1 MGYLVS
7 GRPKLENKNVFQVSQ
22 QLQDEAS
29 EWEKLWSMDL
39 IQQYTV
45 WSTGNKVPQK
55 EDKEKMGKDID
66 KDNITLTAD
75 GPIQKVDRIVPEN
88 EYELGQLLKIV
99 PDQNNS
105 CPQGKN
111 TMEVQAKE
119 NDEMI
124 KRALT
129 SAIASIYDPL
139 GWILPLLYRS
149 ETFLQG
155 LWKNQYRWDQRLP
168 TSKGAEWINIVDE
181 VQFFEKKISRY
192 KGSKNETVILTTF
205 ADASTSSMA
214 TCVYLSQNNRSF
226 LFMAKSKLLP
236 LQGQY
241 TIPKFELNAPTLA
254 MRLSNQVVNELKDSL
269 NILAVYLFTDS
280 APGSVATATIQY
292 LLQGGKPYTDT
303 LSSRWPNARTD
314 MRRSKVRVI

>member
-22 QLQDEAS
+22 QLQDETK

-39 IQQYTV
+39 IQQYTIS
-45 WSTGNKVPQK
+45 STGNKIPQE
-55 EDKEKMGKDID
+55 EDKEKMKKGID
-66 KDNITLTAD
+66 KDKITLTPD
-75 GPIQKVDRIVPEN
+75 RYIQKVDQIASEIGD
-88 EYELGQLLKIV
+88 ELVQLLEIV

-119 NDEMI
+119 NDEMT
-124 KRALT
+124 KRAVT

-139 GWILPLLYRS
+139 GWVLPLLCRS

-155 LWKNQYRWDQRLP
+155 LWKNQYRWDQRLS
-168 TSKGAEWINIVDE
+168 TSRGAEWINIMDE
-181 VQFFEKKISRY
+181 VQYFEKKISRY

-214 TCVYLSQNNRSF
+214 NR
-226 LFMAKSKLLP
+226 
-236 LQGQY
+236 
-241 TIPKFELNAPTLA
+241 IPHRAQRETYP
-254 MRLSNQVVNELKDSL
+254 Q
-269 NILAVYLFTDS
+269 
-280 APGSVATATIQY
+280 
-292 LLQGGKPYTDT
+292 
-303 LSSRWPNARTD
+303 
-314 MRRSKVRVI
+314 RREKAGMF

>member
-22 QLQDEAS
+22 QLQDEAK

-39 IQQYTV
+39 IQQYTMA
-45 WSTGNKVPQK
+45 STGNEIPQE
-55 EDKEKMGKDID
+55 EDKEKMGKGID
-66 KDNITLTAD
+66 KEKIMLTPD
-75 GPIQKVDRIVPEN
+75 RYIQKVDQIASKIGD
-88 EYELGQLLKIV
+88 ELVQLLEIV
-99 PDQNNS
+99 PDQNVS

-119 NDEMI
+119 NDEMT
-124 KRALT
+124 KRAVT

-139 GWILPLLYRS
+139 GWILSILYQS

-168 TSKGAEWINIVDE
+168 ASKGAEWINIVDE

-205 ADASTSSMA
+205 ADASTSSMPA
-214 TCVYLSQNNRSF
+214 CVYLSQNNRPF
-226 LFMAKSKLLP
+226 LFTAKSKLLP

-241 TIPKFELNAPTLA
+241 TVPTFELNAPTLA
-254 MRLSNQVVNELKDSL
+254 MRLSDEVVNELKNSL

-280 APGSVATATIQY
+280 ATGSVATATIQY
-292 LLQGGKPYTDT
+292 MLQGGKPYTNT
-303 LSSRWPNARTD
+303 LCRGGSTRAPTCED
-314 MRRSKVRVI
+314 QKCV